1 MFALNECQ
9 DSRWKGADKT
19 SKYLA
24 DLNQN
29 CDVPIQKQTYTLNI

>member
-1 MFALNECQ
+1 MFALDECQ
-9 DSRWKGADKT
+9 DSRWKGGHKI

-29 CDVPIQKQTYTLNI
+29 CDVPIPRQIYTLNI